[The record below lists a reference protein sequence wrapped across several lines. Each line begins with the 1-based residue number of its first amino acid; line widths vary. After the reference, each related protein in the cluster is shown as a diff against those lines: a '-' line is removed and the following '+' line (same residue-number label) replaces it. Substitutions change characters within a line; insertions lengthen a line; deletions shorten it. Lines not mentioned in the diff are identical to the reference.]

1 MEYYKKLRQY
11 VGHEPLILPGSVVL
25 IVNENKEVLL
35 QERAP
40 GIYGLPGGLMEL
52 GESLE
57 DTARREVY
65 EETGLHVKDLQLCNV
80 YSGPDY
86 YIENPNGDTF
96 YSVTTVYKTNHYE
109 GILNP
114 DGTESISLQFFP
126 PHNLPKGIV
135 ASYRTFIENELL
147 DN

>member
-11 VGHEPLILPGSVVL
+11 VGHQPLILPGSVVL
-25 IVNENKEVLL
+25 ILNEQNEVLL

-57 DTARREVY
+57 VTAYREVL
-65 EETGLHVKDLQLCNV
+65 EETGLRIGKLTLCQV

-96 YSVTTVYKTNHYE
+96 YSVTIVYKTNEYE
-109 GILNP
+109 GLLTP
-114 DGTESISLQFFP
+114 DELESISLQFFP
-126 PHNLPKGIV
+126 PNNLPNGIL
-135 ASYRTFIENELL
+135 ASYRTFIEDELL
-147 DN
+147 D